1 MRHIQLFEEFHG
13 PQEVKKVSSTELGD
27 VIDKSMTAKEK
38 PIIIWTESG
47 EMGEPQFQQILSEL
61 GVSASFVDL
70 GRSVPKDLETIVGA
84 EVVVGFDLDRAP
96 AEAHRRLLQ
105 LSRGYDRPCPGCK
118 LQRRRHRVCSPAWLA
133 SRSLHRPFLSPRACF
148 NASRNMMD

>member
-27 VIDKSMTAKEK
+27 VIDKSMTTKEK

-70 GRSVPKDLETIVGA
+70 GRSVPRDLDTIVGA

-96 AEAHRRLLQ
+96 AEVASVMMGKATQGDSQYIFTAYDLDKVNREMLDRCQIVSYLQ
-105 LSRGYDRPCPGCK
+105 SK
-118 LQRRRHRVCSPAWLA
+118 
-133 SRSLHRPFLSPRACF
+133 
-148 NASRNMMD
+148 

>member
-27 VIDKSMTAKEK
+27 VIDKSMTTKEK

-70 GRSVPKDLETIVGA
+70 GRSVPRDLETIVGA

-96 AEAHRRLLQ
+96 ADVASVMMGKSTQGDSQYIFTADDLDRVNREMLDRCQIVSYLQ
-105 LSRGYDRPCPGCK
+105 NK
-118 LQRRRHRVCSPAWLA
+118 
-133 SRSLHRPFLSPRACF
+133 
-148 NASRNMMD
+148 

>member
-27 VIDKSMTAKEK
+27 VIDKSMTTKEK

-70 GRSVPKDLETIVGA
+70 GRSVPRDLDTIVGA

-96 AEAHRRLLQ
+96 AE
-105 LSRGYDRPCPGCK
+105 
-118 LQRRRHRVCSPAWLA
+118 VA
-133 SRSLHRPFLSPRACF
+133 SV
-148 NASRNMMD
+148 MMDKATQGDSQYIFTADDLDRVNREMLDRCQIVSYLQSK

>member
-27 VIDKSMTAKEK
+27 VIDKSMTTKEK

-70 GRSVPKDLETIVGA
+70 GRSVPKDLDTIVGA

-96 AEAHRRLLQ
+96 AEVASIMMGKATQGDSQYIFTADDLDKVNREMLDRCQIVSYLQ
-105 LSRGYDRPCPGCK
+105 K
-118 LQRRRHRVCSPAWLA
+118 K
-133 SRSLHRPFLSPRACF
+133 
-148 NASRNMMD
+148 

>member
-13 PQEVKKVSSTELGD
+13 PQEVKKVSSPELGD
-27 VIDKSMTAKEK
+27 VIDKSMTTKEK

-70 GRSVPKDLETIVGA
+70 GRSVPRDLDTIVGA

-96 AEAHRRLLQ
+96 AEVASVMMGKATQGDSQYIFTADDLDKVNREMLDRCQIVSYLQ
-105 LSRGYDRPCPGCK
+105 SK
-118 LQRRRHRVCSPAWLA
+118 
-133 SRSLHRPFLSPRACF
+133 
-148 NASRNMMD
+148 

>member
-13 PQEVKKVSSTELGD
+13 PQEVKKVSSTELGG
-27 VIDKSMTAKEK
+27 VIGKSMATKEK

-70 GRSVPKDLETIVGA
+70 GKSIPKDLDTIVGA

-96 AEAHRRLLQ
+96 AEVASVLMGKATQGDSQYIFTADDLDRVNREMLDRCQIVSYLQ
-105 LSRGYDRPCPGCK
+105 NK
-118 LQRRRHRVCSPAWLA
+118 
-133 SRSLHRPFLSPRACF
+133 
-148 NASRNMMD
+148 

>member
-27 VIDKSMTAKEK
+27 VIDKSMTTREK

-61 GVSASFVDL
+61 GVSATFVDL
-70 GRSVPKDLETIVGA
+70 GRSVPRDLDTIVGA
-84 EVVVGFDLDRAP
+84 EVVVGFDLDR
-96 AEAHRRLLQ
+96 
-105 LSRGYDRPCPGCK
+105 G
-118 LQRRRHRVCSPAWLA
+118 
-133 SRSLHRPFLSPRACF
+133 
-148 NASRNMMD
+148 

>member
-27 VIDKSMTAKEK
+27 VIDKSMTTREK

-61 GVSASFVDL
+61 GVSATFVDL
-70 GRSVPKDLETIVGA
+70 GRSVPRDLDTIVGA

-96 AEAHRRLLQ
+96 AEVASVMMGKATQGDSQYIFTADDLDRVNREMLDRCQIVSYLQ
-105 LSRGYDRPCPGCK
+105 SK
-118 LQRRRHRVCSPAWLA
+118 
-133 SRSLHRPFLSPRACF
+133 
-148 NASRNMMD
+148 

>member
-27 VIDKSMTAKEK
+27 VIDKSMTTKEK

-70 GRSVPKDLETIVGA
+70 GRSVPRDLDTIVGA

-96 AEAHRRLLQ
+96 AE
-105 LSRGYDRPCPGCK
+105 
-118 LQRRRHRVCSPAWLA
+118 VA
-133 SRSLHRPFLSPRACF
+133 SV
-148 NASRNMMD
+148 MMDKATQGDSQYIFTADDLDRVNREMLDRCQIVSYLQNK

>member
-27 VIDKSMTAKEK
+27 VIDKSMTTKEK

-70 GRSVPKDLETIVGA
+70 GRSVPRDLDTIVGA

-96 AEAHRRLLQ
+96 AEVASIMMGKATQGDSQYIFTADDLDKVNREMLDRCQIVSYLQ
-105 LSRGYDRPCPGCK
+105 SK
-118 LQRRRHRVCSPAWLA
+118 
-133 SRSLHRPFLSPRACF
+133 
-148 NASRNMMD
+148 

>member
-27 VIDKSMTAKEK
+27 VIDKSMTTKEK

-61 GVSASFVDL
+61 GVSATFVDL
-70 GRSVPKDLETIVGA
+70 GRSVPRDLDTIVGA

-96 AEAHRRLLQ
+96 AE
-105 LSRGYDRPCPGCK
+105 
-118 LQRRRHRVCSPAWLA
+118 VA
-133 SRSLHRPFLSPRACF
+133 SV
-148 NASRNMMD
+148 MMDKSTQGDSQYIFTADDLDRVNREMLDRCQIVSYLQSK

>member
-27 VIDKSMTAKEK
+27 VIDKSMTTKEK

-61 GVSASFVDL
+61 GISASFVDL
-70 GRSVPKDLETIVGA
+70 GRSVPRDLDTIVGA

-96 AEAHRRLLQ
+96 AEVASVMMGKATQGDSQYIFTADDLDKVNREMLDRCQIVSYLQ
-105 LSRGYDRPCPGCK
+105 NK
-118 LQRRRHRVCSPAWLA
+118 
-133 SRSLHRPFLSPRACF
+133 
-148 NASRNMMD
+148 

>member
-27 VIDKSMTAKEK
+27 VIDKSMTTKEK

-70 GRSVPKDLETIVGA
+70 GRSVPKDLDTIVGA

-96 AEAHRRLLQ
+96 AEVASMMMGKATQGDSQYIFTADDLDKVNREMLDRCQIVSYLQ
-105 LSRGYDRPCPGCK
+105 NK
-118 LQRRRHRVCSPAWLA
+118 
-133 SRSLHRPFLSPRACF
+133 
-148 NASRNMMD
+148 

>member
-27 VIDKSMTAKEK
+27 VIDKSMTTKEK

-70 GRSVPKDLETIVGA
+70 GRSVPRDLDTIVGA

-96 AEAHRRLLQ
+96 AEVASIMMGKATQGDSQYIFTAEDLDKVNREMLDRCQIVSYLQ
-105 LSRGYDRPCPGCK
+105 NK
-118 LQRRRHRVCSPAWLA
+118 
-133 SRSLHRPFLSPRACF
+133 
-148 NASRNMMD
+148 

>member
-13 PQEVKKVSSTELGD
+13 PQEVKKVSSTGLGD
-27 VIDKSMTAKEK
+27 IIDKSMTTKEK

-61 GVSASFVDL
+61 GISASFVDL
-70 GRSVPKDLETIVGA
+70 GRSVPRDLDTVVGA

-96 AEAHRRLLQ
+96 AE
-105 LSRGYDRPCPGCK
+105 
-118 LQRRRHRVCSPAWLA
+118 VA
-133 SRSLHRPFLSPRACF
+133 SV
-148 NASRNMMD
+148 MMDKATQGDSQYIFTADDLDRVNREMLDRCQIVSYLQSK

>member
-27 VIDKSMTAKEK
+27 VIDKSMTTKEK

-61 GVSASFVDL
+61 GVSATFVDL
-70 GRSVPKDLETIVGA
+70 GRSVPRDLDTIVGA

-96 AEAHRRLLQ
+96 AEVASVMMGKATQGDSQYIFTADDLDKVNREMLDRCQIVSYLQ
-105 LSRGYDRPCPGCK
+105 SK
-118 LQRRRHRVCSPAWLA
+118 
-133 SRSLHRPFLSPRACF
+133 
-148 NASRNMMD
+148 

>member
-27 VIDKSMTAKEK
+27 IIDKSMTTKEK

-70 GRSVPKDLETIVGA
+70 GRSVPKDLDTIVGA

-96 AEAHRRLLQ
+96 AEVASIMMGKATQGDSQYIFTADDLDKVNREML
-105 LSRGYDRPCPGCK
+105 DRCQIVSY
-118 LQRRRHRVCSPAWLA
+118 L
-133 SRSLHRPFLSPRACF
+133 
-148 NASRNMMD
+148 RNK

>member
-27 VIDKSMTAKEK
+27 VIDKSMTSKEK

-61 GVSASFVDL
+61 GISASFVDL
-70 GRSVPKDLETIVGA
+70 GRSVPKDLDTIVGA

-96 AEAHRRLLQ
+96 AEVASIMMGKATQGDSQYIFTADDLDRVNREMLDRCQIVSYLQ
-105 LSRGYDRPCPGCK
+105 SK
-118 LQRRRHRVCSPAWLA
+118 
-133 SRSLHRPFLSPRACF
+133 
-148 NASRNMMD
+148 

>member
-27 VIDKSMTAKEK
+27 VIDKSMTTKEK

-47 EMGEPQFQQILSEL
+47 EMGAPQFQQILSEL

-70 GRSVPKDLETIVGA
+70 GRSVPKDLDTIVGA

-96 AEAHRRLLQ
+96 TDVASVMMGKATQGDSQYIFTADDLDRVNREMLDRCQIVSYLQ
-105 LSRGYDRPCPGCK
+105 NK
-118 LQRRRHRVCSPAWLA
+118 
-133 SRSLHRPFLSPRACF
+133 
-148 NASRNMMD
+148 

>member
-13 PQEVKKVSSTELGD
+13 PQEVKKVSSTELGG
-27 VIDKSMTAKEK
+27 VIDKSMTTKEK

-70 GRSVPKDLETIVGA
+70 GRSVPKDLDTIVGA

-96 AEAHRRLLQ
+96 AEVASIMMGKATQGDSQYIFTADDLDRVNREMLDRCQIVSYLQ
-105 LSRGYDRPCPGCK
+105 NK
-118 LQRRRHRVCSPAWLA
+118 
-133 SRSLHRPFLSPRACF
+133 
-148 NASRNMMD
+148 

>member
-27 VIDKSMTAKEK
+27 VIDKSMTTREK

-61 GVSASFVDL
+61 GVSATFVDL
-70 GRSVPKDLETIVGA
+70 GRSVPRDLDTIVGA

-96 AEAHRRLLQ
+96 ADVASVMMGKATQGDSQYIFTADDL
-105 LSRGYDRPCPGCK
+105 DRVDREM
-118 LQRRRHRVCSPAWLA
+118 LDR
-133 SRSLHRPFLSPRACF
+133 
-148 NASRNMMD
+148 

>member
-27 VIDKSMTAKEK
+27 VIDKSMTTKEK

-70 GRSVPKDLETIVGA
+70 GRSVPRDLDTIVGA

-96 AEAHRRLLQ
+96 AEVASIMMGKATQGDSQYIFTADDLDRVNREMLDRCQIVSYLQ
-105 LSRGYDRPCPGCK
+105 SK
-118 LQRRRHRVCSPAWLA
+118 
-133 SRSLHRPFLSPRACF
+133 
-148 NASRNMMD
+148 

>member
-27 VIDKSMTAKEK
+27 VIGKSMATKEK

-96 AEAHRRLLQ
+96 AEVASIMMGKATQGDSQYIFTADDLDRVNREMLDRCQIVSYLQ
-105 LSRGYDRPCPGCK
+105 NK
-118 LQRRRHRVCSPAWLA
+118 
-133 SRSLHRPFLSPRACF
+133 
-148 NASRNMMD
+148 

>member
-13 PQEVKKVSSTELGD
+13 PQEVKKVSSAELGD
-27 VIDKSMTAKEK
+27 VIDKSMTTKEK

-47 EMGEPQFQQILSEL
+47 EMGEPQLQQILSEL

-70 GRSVPKDLETIVGA
+70 GRSVPRDLDTIVGA

-96 AEAHRRLLQ
+96 AEVASIMMGKATQGDSQYIFTADDLDRVNREMLDRCQIVSYLQ
-105 LSRGYDRPCPGCK
+105 SK
-118 LQRRRHRVCSPAWLA
+118 
-133 SRSLHRPFLSPRACF
+133 
-148 NASRNMMD
+148 

>member
-13 PQEVKKVSSTELGD
+13 HQEVKKVSSTGLGD
-27 VIDKSMTAKEK
+27 LIDKSMTTKEK

-70 GRSVPKDLETIVGA
+70 GRSVPRDLDTIVGA

-96 AEAHRRLLQ
+96 AE
-105 LSRGYDRPCPGCK
+105 
-118 LQRRRHRVCSPAWLA
+118 VA
-133 SRSLHRPFLSPRACF
+133 SV
-148 NASRNMMD
+148 MMDKATQGDSQYIFTADDLDRVNREMLDRCQIVSYLQSK

>member
-27 VIDKSMTAKEK
+27 VIDKSMTTKEK

-70 GRSVPKDLETIVGA
+70 GKSVPRDLDTIVGA

-96 AEAHRRLLQ
+96 AEVASVMMGKATQGDSQYIFTADDLDRVNREMLDRCQIVSYLQ
-105 LSRGYDRPCPGCK
+105 NK
-118 LQRRRHRVCSPAWLA
+118 
-133 SRSLHRPFLSPRACF
+133 
-148 NASRNMMD
+148 